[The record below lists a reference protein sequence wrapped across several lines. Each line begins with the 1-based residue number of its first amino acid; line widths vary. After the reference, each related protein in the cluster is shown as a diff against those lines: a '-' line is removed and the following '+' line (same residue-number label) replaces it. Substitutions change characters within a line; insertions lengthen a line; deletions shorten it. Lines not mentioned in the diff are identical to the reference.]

1 MDVIAIANACRC
13 MRVLVS
19 GMNYKF
25 WKSGLLVGALVLLGM
40 DDVDPRYL
48 RAIVSFDKR

>member
-1 MDVIAIANACRC
+1 MDVVTIANACRC
-13 MRVLVS
+13 MRVLGW
-19 GMNYKF
+19 GMDYKF

-48 RAIVSFDKR
+48 GVYREL